1 MFYTMLGPAPWSG
14 TSCNTV
20 DCTKN
25 DPDPCTV
32 INVASDCDSAV
43 KSLCPI
49 TCGTLKHII

>member
-1 MFYTMLGPAPWSG
+1 MLGPAPWSG